1 MHTSQPPV
9 VLVVEDEP
17 FILLDVAESISE
29 AGFKVIEAFNADRA
43 LQIIEQGQKVD
54 AIFTDINMPGDIDG
68 LGLATV
74 VRARWPEIGVVITSG
89 KVRDV
94 TGLPAEAV
102 FLEKP
107 YLPESVVYAI
117 HDTLRTP

>member
-1 MHTSQPPV
+1 MHTSYPPV
-9 VLVVEDEP
+9 VLIVEDEP
-17 FILLDVAESISE
+17 FILLDVAESISQ
-29 AGFKVIEAFNADRA
+29 AGFKVIEAVTADRA

-68 LGLATV
+68 LGLASV
-74 VRARWPEIGVVITSG
+74 VSVRWPEIGLVITSG

-94 TGLPAEAV
+94 TGLPAGTI

-107 YLPESVVYAI
+107 YLPESVVSAI
-117 HDTLRTP
+117 HDTIRIL